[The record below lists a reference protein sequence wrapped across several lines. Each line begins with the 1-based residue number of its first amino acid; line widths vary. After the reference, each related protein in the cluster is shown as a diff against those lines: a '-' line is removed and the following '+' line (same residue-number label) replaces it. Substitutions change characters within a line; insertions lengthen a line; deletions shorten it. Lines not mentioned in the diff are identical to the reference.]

1 MLNELMLA
9 QQIET
14 MQRLHLAWIEFEAQ
28 PDSDTVRRL
37 PRHGV
42 RHGIAATLV
51 RLGTMLDRTAAETA
65 TPTTQSSANQEVRH
79 AL

>member
-28 PDSDTVRRL
+28 PDLAL
-37 PRHGV
+37 PPSGV
-42 RHGIAATLV
+42 RHAIASGLV
-51 RLGTMLDRTAAETA
+51 RLGTMLDRTANDAQIAHKEA
-65 TPTTQSSANQEVRH
+65 HH
-79 AL
+79 AA